1 MSNHD
6 ASNQALGYF
15 FQLQCALL
23 FLMES
28 ADDDIKICVEKFD
41 DISFHKDDDTV
52 TQLMQLK
59 YHSTTGN
66 LTNSNIDFWRTLK
79 VWIDAINQTP
89 SVLENTKFY
98 IITTNSIGS
107 NSVIEKIKNTKA
119 NDTVNIN
126 KIYEELKK
134 IAIEGKTNCNEKS
147 QNYKYYCSFLTF
159 NEKRAKQLVKSI
171 VIIPDFYNPKEVDN
185 QILKQLKLCTNKNT
199 ESIIHQRLLGWWF
212 DKMILCLE
220 NPNPTFISF
229 NEIRNKISSFLLE
242 LKEDTLPID
251 VTEHE
256 ILALKTEKDVQNI
269 IKQMKLINS
278 KEGKIN
284 IALQQYYKAYA
295 QRSKWIKESLI
306 YTEELDNYDQKLTDE
321 WKFQFTEIK
330 DNLEDGSTEI
340 ERIEKGRELYRTIM
354 NKDILIRSNLN
365 DNTISR
371 GSYNG
376 LSNEL
381 KIGWHPDF
389 KERLAIDEVNDANL
403 E

>member
-1 MSNHD
+1 M
-6 ASNQALGYF
+6 
-15 FQLQCALL
+15 
-23 FLMES
+23 
-28 ADDDIKICVEKFD
+28 
-41 DISFHKDDDTV
+41 
-52 TQLMQLK
+52 
-59 YHSTTGN
+59 
-66 LTNSNIDFWRTLK
+66 
-79 VWIDAINQTP
+79 
-89 SVLENTKFY
+89 
-98 IITTNSIGS
+98 
-107 NSVIEKIKNTKA
+107 
-119 NDTVNIN
+119 
-126 KIYEELKK
+126 
-134 IAIEGKTNCNEKS
+134 
-147 QNYKYYCSFLTF
+147 
-159 NEKRAKQLVKSI
+159 VKSI

-185 QILKQLKLCTNKNT
+185 RILKQLKLCTNKNT

-354 NKDILIRSNLN
+354 NKDIPIRSNLN